1 VSAIN
6 YVGLA
11 YAAVFFL
18 FFLYAFR
25 LSQASRRLERKLE
38 ELERENASR

>member
-1 VSAIN
+1 MSAIN

-18 FFLYAFR
+18 FFFYVLR
-25 LSQASRRLERKLE
+25 LSRASKRLETKLE
-38 ELERENASR
+38 ELEREHGQH